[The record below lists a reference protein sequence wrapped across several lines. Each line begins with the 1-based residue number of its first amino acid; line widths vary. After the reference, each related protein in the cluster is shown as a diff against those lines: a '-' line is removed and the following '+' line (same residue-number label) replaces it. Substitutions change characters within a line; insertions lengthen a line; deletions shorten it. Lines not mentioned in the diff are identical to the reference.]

1 MMAYHE
7 ILSAIHGGHVQ
18 NSHAVL
24 WSRKLSG
31 IPEQEISGT
40 LPLTFRGF
48 GKNFSNYR
56 IYGNTVQNGTPIP
69 ETPVEVQGVGER
81 TENLAPPYSDL
92 VSGYVSSS
100 GGISSASSP
109 YNEKSSMF
117 FSVSPNT
124 TYTFSF
130 RDGLFPTDGIESRWH
145 AVGYYGA
152 DYQFIIRYKG
162 AQGKPL
168 TTETPPNAKYARISY
183 RSYSSTG
190 NTMFVEGS
198 TSPDHYIPYGYKIPV
213 TVSNGA
219 NSVTTPVYIGSEPLH
234 KIGDYADYVDFNRGM
249 AVRKIKKL
257 VLTGEENWS
266 LATNGRIYRINLNDY
281 LKELGTVITLSSHYS
296 GGMVV
301 DNVSLATVSD
311 LTCTCIASDS
321 GSNYFYVRDDSLMST
336 GTSSERIAAF
346 KSFLS
351 AQYSAGTPVIVWYIL
366 AEPEEEPLEQ
376 LIPVHTLSGT
386 NILAADTT
394 VQPSEIYIKGKI
406 KSLATHTLIDSENQI
421 LISSDNHQLVTK
433 EQ

>member
-56 IYGNTVQNGTPIP
+56 IYGNTVQNGTPTP

-81 TENLAPPYSDL
+81 TENLTPPYADL
-92 VSGYVSSS
+92 VSGYVNAYGDIGYS
-100 GGISSASSP
+100 
-109 YNEKSSMF
+109 YDTRNEKSSMF

-130 RDGLFPTDGIESRWH
+130 RDGLFPNDSTWSAWC
-145 AVGYYGA
+145 AVGYYDA
-152 DYQFIIRYKG
+152 NYKFIVRNSSER
-162 AQGKPL
+162 A
-168 TTETPPNAKYARISY
+168 TPFITNAPPEAKYARISY
-183 RSYSSTG
+183 RSFNTTE

-213 TVSNGA
+213 TVSNGT
-219 NSVTTPVYIGSEPLH
+219 NILTTPVYIGSEPLH
-234 KIGDYADYVDFNRGM
+234 KIENYADYVDFKRGVV
-249 AVRKIKKL
+249 VRNIKKL
-257 VLTGEENWS
+257 VLTKE
-266 LATNGRIYRINLNDY
+266 TNVGLVSGNAPYRIDAINLRIPLEHIY
-281 LKELGTVITLSSHYS
+281 WCCSHYEGVS
-296 GGMVV
+296 NNASWAKYKYCISWSSFDYANTGLRFRDVSV
-301 DNVSLATVSD
+301 SNVSD
-311 LTCTCIASDS
+311 
-321 GSNYFYVRDDSLMST
+321 
-336 GTSSERIAAF
+336 F
-346 KSFLS
+346 KSLLS
-351 AQYSAGTPVIVWYIL
+351 AQYSAGTPVTVWYVL
-366 AEPEEEPLEQ
+366 ATPEEEPLENPLPIQ
-376 LIPVHTLSGT
+376 TINGT
-386 NILAADTT
+386 NILTANTT
-394 VQPSEIYIKGKI
+394 VQPSEIYIKGRI

-421 LISSDNHQLVTK
+421 LISSDNYQLVTK